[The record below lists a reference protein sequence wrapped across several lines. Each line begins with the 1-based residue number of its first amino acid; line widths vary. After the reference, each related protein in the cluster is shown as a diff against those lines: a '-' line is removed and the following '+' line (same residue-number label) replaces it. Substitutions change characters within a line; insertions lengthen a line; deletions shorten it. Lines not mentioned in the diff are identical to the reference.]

1 VTNFFALMLLFGALL
16 IAAFA
21 ASSTP
26 SNGLLLVANKG
37 EQTLG
42 LIDPNAGLQ
51 IATVSEGGVTGH
63 EVAASPDG
71 KLAFV
76 PIYGNS
82 GVGMPGTDG
91 STLAVIDLNER
102 KVVHTIDFGH
112 GVRPHCA
119 VFGPKDGLLY
129 VTTELDKSV
138 TIIDPHTLKIVGSVP
153 TGQAES
159 HMLEISS
166 DGRKGYTAN
175 VGPGTVSVLDLAGRK
190 TVTLIPVAQHV
201 QRISIT
207 PDSRWVFTSDTEKP
221 RLAVIDTATNKV
233 DRWIELPSTGYGT
246 ASTPDGKWLL
256 VALPEA
262 NGVAVINLATLQVVK
277 TISVPST
284 PQEVVIRPDGQ
295 VAYVSCDQSHQVAAI
310 QIGEWGV
317 KLIEAGRGA
326 DGLAWAGPINCYKGY
341 VIEVRLSELKD
352 GGFSAEFSVEEHD
365 GSGVTETQFYV
376 PDTFP
381 SQESAIEAANQA
393 GRQKIDVEFEG
404 DVR

>member
-1 VTNFFALMLLFGALL
+1 VTNFLGLTLLFGGLL

-21 ASSTP
+21 TSSST
-26 SNGLLLVANKG
+26 SSGLLLVANKG

-42 LIDPNAGLQ
+42 LIDPVAGSQ
-51 IATVSEGGVTGH
+51 IATVAEGGVTGH

-82 GVGMPGTDG
+82 GVGMPGMDG
-91 STLAVIDLNER
+91 STLAVIDLSER
-102 KVVHTIDFGH
+102 KVIHTIDFGH

-138 TIIDPHTLKIVGSVP
+138 TIIDPQTLKIVGNVP

-159 HMLEISS
+159 HMLAISS

-190 TVTLIPVAQHV
+190 TVTMIPVAQHV

-207 PDSRWVFTSDTEKP
+207 PDNRWVFTSDTEKP

-233 DRWIELPSTGYGT
+233 DRWISLPSTGYGS
-246 ASTPDGKWLL
+246 ASTPDRRWLL

-262 NGVAVINLATLQVVK
+262 NGVAVINLATLQAVK
-277 TISVPST
+277 TISVPPA

-310 QIGEWGV
+310 QIGNWGV
-317 KLIEAGRGA
+317 KLIDAGRGA
-326 DGLAWAGPINCYKGY
+326 DGLAWAK
-341 VIEVRLSELKD
+341 
-352 GGFSAEFSVEEHD
+352 
-365 GSGVTETQFYV
+365 
-376 PDTFP
+376 
-381 SQESAIEAANQA
+381 
-393 GRQKIDVEFEG
+393 
-404 DVR
+404 